1 MSPRHIYKP
10 MLALAAKDA
19 FTDKDWIYE
28 IKWDGF
34 RAVAYVEEPFS
45 LKSRNGKELKQN
57 FPELQQI
64 TSLAKN
70 IVVDGEIVV
79 MAEGAP
85 DFQALLKRGQAVSV
99 GEIKRQSQRSPA
111 IYIVFDILEK
121 DGKSL
126 DNVPLMQRKAILK
139 DSLKEGANVL
149 LCDYIEEKGEAY
161 FSLVLE
167 KGLEGVVA
175 KRKDSCY
182 EEGLRTGSWLK
193 IKKLKTCDCIIFGYT
208 QGENV
213 RAQTFGALVLGVY
226 DEGQKPVYVGKV
238 GTGFTEEML
247 RILMDKFEKIVTYE
261 VPFRSES
268 GDQVTWLKPQLVC
281 EVAYQVV
288 TKDGRLRMARFKR
301 LRDDKPPEQCTID
314 QLTQIKPK
322 TETPV
327 ETANP
332 KQATTPADNVKLS
345 EYASKRNFQATPE
358 PAGTAENKEPLIY
371 VIQEH
376 HASHLHWDFRLESG
390 GVLKSWAVP
399 KGIPEE
405 PKTRHLAV
413 ETEDHPYEYASF
425 QGIIP
430 KGQYGAG
437 TVKIWDKGHYK
448 PKVWEQDKI
457 EVTLDGDR
465 LHGNYVLVRLKKS
478 EDSKNW
484 LLLKGKDGH
493 G

>member
-10 MLALAAKDA
+10 MLALAAEEA
-19 FTDKDWIYE
+19 FTDKDWIFE

-64 TSLAKN
+64 TGLAN
-70 IVVDGEIVV
+70 DIVVDGEIVV
-79 MAEGAP
+79 MTEGQP

-99 GEIKRQSQRSPA
+99 GEIKRQAQRSPA
-111 IYIVFDILEK
+111 VYIVFDILEK
-121 DGKSL
+121 DGKPL
-126 DNVPLMQRKAILK
+126 DNLPLMERKAILK

-161 FSLVLE
+161 FKLVLE

-193 IKKLKTCDCIIFGYT
+193 VKKLKTCDCIIFGYT

-213 RAQTFGALVLGVY
+213 RAETFGALLLGLY
-226 DEGQKPVYVGKV
+226 DEEQKPVYVGKV

-247 RILMDKFEKIVTYE
+247 RLLTDKFEKVTTDKA
-261 VPFRSES
+261 PFKPES
-268 GDQVTWLKPQLVC
+268 GDVVTWLKPQLVC

-288 TKDGRLRMARFKR
+288 TNDGRLRMARFKR

-314 QLTQIKPK
+314 QLTQVQPK
-322 TETPV
+322 TETMV
-327 ETANP
+327 EANNP
-332 KQATTPADNVKLS
+332 KSPQHAEPKLS
-345 EYASKRNFQATPE
+345 EYASKRNFQETPE

-376 HASHLHWDFRLESG
+376 NASHLHWDLRLESG

-425 QGIIP
+425 EGTIP

-448 PKVWEQDKI
+448 PKVWAQDKI
-457 EVTLDGDR
+457 EVTLDGER